1 MGYKTGPLQ
10 SNHDRG
16 NFDCGYDLLDNY
28 LKKQAS
34 QDIKRNLS
42 ICFVLSDE
50 SDIVKGYYTL
60 SNASIKRNLL
70 PEAVTK
76 RLPKSYNEL
85 PVTLLGRLAI
95 DTTIK
100 GNGFGE
106 LMLIDALK
114 RAFDVSQD
122 IIGSIAV
129 IVDPIDDKAKRFYL
143 KYGFIDL
150 PDCGKMFLPMKT
162 IGQLFK

>member
-1 MGYKTGPLQ
+1 MGYETRPLQ
-10 SNHDRG
+10 SNHDRSK
-16 NFDCGYDLLDNY
+16 FDCGFDLLDNY

-34 QDIKRNLS
+34 QDVKRNLS
-42 ICFVLSDE
+42 ICFVLIDE
-50 SDIVKGYYTL
+50 TNIVKGYYTL
-60 SNASIKRNLL
+60 SSASINRDSL
-70 PEAVTK
+70 PDSITK
-76 RLPKSYNEL
+76 KLPKSYNQL

-95 DTTIK
+95 DKTSQ

-114 RAFDVSQD
+114 RAYDVSQD
-122 IIGSIAV
+122 RIGSIVV
-129 IVDPIDDKAKRFYL
+129 IVDPIDDSAKEFYTN
-143 KYGFIDL
+143 YGFIDL

>member
-1 MGYKTGPLQ
+1 MGYETGPLK
-10 SNHDRG
+10 SNHNRS
-16 NFDCGYDLLDNY
+16 NFNCGYDLLDNY

-34 QDIKRNLS
+34 QDVKRNLS

-50 SDIVKGYYTL
+50 SSIVKGYYTL
-60 SNASIKRNLL
+60 SNASIKRDLL
-70 PEAVTK
+70 PNAITK
-76 RLPKSYNEL
+76 RLPRNYKEL

-95 DTTIK
+95 DTSTK

-106 LMLIDALK
+106 LMLVDALK

-122 IIGSIAV
+122 TIGSIAV
-129 IVDPIDDKAKRFYL
+129 IVDPIDDKAKGFYL

-162 IGQLFK
+162 IGQLFS